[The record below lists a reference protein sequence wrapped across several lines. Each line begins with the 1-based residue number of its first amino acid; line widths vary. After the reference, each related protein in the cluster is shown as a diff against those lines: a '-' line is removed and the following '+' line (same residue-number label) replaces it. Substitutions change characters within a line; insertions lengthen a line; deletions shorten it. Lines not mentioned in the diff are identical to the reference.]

1 MQTITIN
8 TSNISSNAFE
18 DGDVLTSHADKIV
31 CPNLIISDLN
41 SSNATIHTGV
51 TLPEDW
57 KGSKYF
63 FDGSSWTVNPDF
75 DGTPDPALPTTPD
88 I

>member
-8 TSNISSNAFE
+8 DSNISTNAFE

-41 SSNATIHTGV
+41 SRT
-51 TLPEDW
+51 
-57 KGSKYF
+57 
-63 FDGSSWTVNPDF
+63 
-75 DGTPDPALPTTPD
+75 
-88 I
+88 